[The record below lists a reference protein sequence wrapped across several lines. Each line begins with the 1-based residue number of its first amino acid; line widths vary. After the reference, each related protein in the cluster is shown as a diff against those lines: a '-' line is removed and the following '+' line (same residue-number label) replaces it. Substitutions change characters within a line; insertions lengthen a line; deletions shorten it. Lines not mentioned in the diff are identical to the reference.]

1 MPSAPIET
9 KKCISFAPL
18 HLCVFALKYFH
29 IGQRGW
35 HVAEGE
41 TCIMA
46 VDAETV
52 REILRSELPRVVSED
67 PALRRA
73 LWLAVRNDFADKAET
88 ESRFDQVLA
97 EIKREREEQSRKWD
111 DQTHQWDEQNRKW
124 DEQNHKWDE
133 NQRVINQVL
142 EEIRALNR
150 KHESSIGA
158 LGARWG
164 MQSEESFRNA
174 LRGILEGSFGV
185 QVININEWDDS
196 GEVFGRPDQIE
207 MDLIVLNGLLILC
220 EIKSSMSKGDMVI
233 FERKTR
239 WYEKR
244 HNRQADRRMVISPM
258 VDRRAL
264 KSAHELGIE
273 VYSYAEDVER

>member
-1 MPSAPIET
+1 
-9 KKCISFAPL
+9 
-18 HLCVFALKYFH
+18 
-29 IGQRGW
+29 
-35 HVAEGE
+35 
-41 TCIMA
+41 MA

-52 REILRSELPRVVSED
+52 REILRSELPHAVSED
-67 PALRRA
+67 PAVRRA
-73 LWLAVRNDFADKAET
+73 LWVAVRNDFADKTET

-111 DQTHQWDEQNRKW
+111 DQTHRWDEQNRKW
-124 DEQNHKWDE
+124 DEQNHQRDEQNRKWDEQNRKWDEQNRKWDE
-133 NQRVINQVL
+133 NQRVINQIL

-164 MQSEESFRNA
+164 MQSEESFRSA

-273 VYSYAEDVER
+273 VYSYAEDVEP

>member
-1 MPSAPIET
+1 MTVDTET
-9 KKCISFAPL
+9 I
-18 HLCVFALKYFH
+18 
-29 IGQRGW
+29 
-35 HVAEGE
+35 
-41 TCIMA
+41 
-46 VDAETV
+46 
-52 REILRSELPRVVSED
+52 REIVRQEIPQALQED
-67 PALRRA
+67 PAVRRA
-73 LWLAVRNDFADKAET
+73 VWQLARDEFADKVDPGR
-88 ESRFDQVLA
+88 RFDQVLA
-97 EIKREREEQSRKWD
+97 EIKRDREEQSRK
-111 DQTHQWDEQNRKW
+111 WDEQNRKW
-124 DEQNHKWDE
+124 DEQNRKWDE
-133 NQRVINQVL
+133 NQRVINQIL

-207 MDLIVLNGLLILC
+207 MDLIVLSGLLILC

-239 WYEKR
+239 WYEKQ
-244 HNRQADRRMVISPM
+244 HNRQADRR
-258 VDRRAL
+258 AL
-264 KSAHELGIE
+264 KAAHELGIE
-273 VYSYAEDVER
+273 VYSYAEDVERKC